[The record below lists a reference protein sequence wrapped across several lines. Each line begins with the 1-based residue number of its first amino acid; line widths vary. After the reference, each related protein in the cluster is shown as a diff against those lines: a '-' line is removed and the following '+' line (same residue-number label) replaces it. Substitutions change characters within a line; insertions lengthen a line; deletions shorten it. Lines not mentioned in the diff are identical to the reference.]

1 MGTAS
6 LGVDAHGLMAS
17 SITQAWPLENSTFP
31 VVTLDR
37 YTPANGIKAI
47 AFLEID
53 TEGMALEVP
62 DGAGDTL
69 KRTRRG
75 PALHR
80 GSIERLEAAGFTID
94 GAEQTGPLAALLCA
108 SRRD

>member
-62 DGAGDTL
+62 DGAGDN
-69 KRTRRG
+69 
-75 PALHR
+75 A
-80 GSIERLEAAGFTID
+80 EAH
-94 GAEQTGPLAALLCA
+94 AARPCVAPRQYRA
-108 SRRD
+108 S